1 MVFLRL
7 IVLRVGAAQGQA
19 EIWIAFFYFSQRYRE
34 LLFLKLIKQFI
45 TFRPFIAF
53 ILFRYVPELRSPNC
67 ADAFTFFDASTSRLY
82 SLKQRQIVIWKPC
95 QLFFVV
101 HYGLIPHVHSAPS
114 ELRISRILTADTFQR
129 RLPLI
134 WWQKWVFTNC
144 CLYDNSFG
152 VRY

>member
-82 SLKQRQIVIWKPC
+82 SLK
-95 QLFFVV
+95 
-101 HYGLIPHVHSAPS
+101 
-114 ELRISRILTADTFQR
+114 
-129 RLPLI
+129 
-134 WWQKWVFTNC
+134 
-144 CLYDNSFG
+144 
-152 VRY
+152 